1 MLDVE
6 ATVVGGA
13 FQSHSGSPLSVLCPD
28 WSSPIGKP
36 ARYLRWPTG
45 TFGCTDYE
53 LDCRDKFGWFTRQ
66 DFRLKN
72 SGLPQNSF
80 AGITRSPYEGLW

>member
-36 ARYLRWPTG
+36 ARYLR
-45 TFGCTDYE
+45 DLRE
-53 LDCRDKFGWFTRQ
+53 H
-66 DFRLKN
+66 
-72 SGLPQNSF
+72 SGAQTTN
-80 AGITRSPYEGLW
+80 